1 MQDLQN
7 FCILYFALRI
17 LHQGLTLTLQCKI
30 GFGMR
35 GWSGTLPN
43 DAKNLLLVGLEM
55 TQNVPNVGTYM
66 ASMGQGFSDP
76 QCHMFNTL
84 ADLALGG
91 WGFVRHH
98 IRYWWWSEKMMMFFS
113 TDVCVCM
120 WVGLYIVNGPETL
133 WKNLGIVKMVILCW
147 QQIWCWQIWLWGV
160 GELSD
165 FTTSHQFWW

>member
-1 MQDLQN
+1 MLVGSKTTPKMCQTLAHLASRGQGCFDPDKVDTAQCKTQHKM
-7 FCILYFALRI
+7 FCILYFALGI

-43 DAKNLLLVGLEM
+43 DAKNLLLVGLKM
-55 TQNVPNVGTYM
+55 TQNVPNFGTYM

-84 ADLALGG
+84 ADFALGG

-98 IRYWWWSEKMMMFFS
+98 IRY
-113 TDVCVCM
+113 
-120 WVGLYIVNGPETL
+120 
-133 WKNLGIVKMVILCW
+133 
-147 QQIWCWQIWLWGV
+147 
-160 GELSD
+160 
-165 FTTSHQFWW
+165 